1 MALRPA
7 LRLEDRYGRPV
18 DRFRVS
24 VTQRCNHAC
33 IFCHREGIFRFEEEA
48 LSPEDYGFLAKISRT
63 FGISKYKLT
72 GGEPL
77 IREDIVSIVEEL
89 KPYSDEVS
97 LSTNGSLLKDEASR
111 LAEAGLDR
119 VNLSLHSFRDEV
131 FTYIAR
137 APLRPVIEGLM
148 EALDVGLK
156 VKINFVVMKSNAS
169 EILVL
174 LDFASKT
181 NISVNLIELVP
192 LGTPQHV
199 YTREYVSLS
208 EVENILD
215 QRATRRYYR
224 DFQNRPTYVL
234 DNGVEVTL
242 IRGYGN
248 PYLCS
253 GCTRLRLTPSGKI
266 KACIFKEDVLVDVKE
281 AVKSRDSLALKE
293 ALKKATLLREPYF
306 K

>member
-1 MALRPA
+1 MSST
-7 LRLEDRYGRPV
+7 LRLRDKYGRTV

-48 LSPEDYGFLAKISRT
+48 LDPEDYGFLAKVSKT
-63 FGISKYKLT
+63 LGITKYKLT

-77 IREDIVSIVEEL
+77 VREDITGIVREL
-89 KPYSDEVS
+89 RYYSDEVS
-97 LSTNGSLLKDEASR
+97 LSTNGSLLKNKAR
-111 LAEAGLDR
+111 FLAEAGLDR
-119 VNLSLHSFRDEV
+119 LNLSLHSFKDEV
-131 FTYIAR
+131 FAYIAR
-137 APLRPVIEGLM
+137 APLKPVMEGLI

-156 VKINFVVMKSNAS
+156 VKINFVVMRSNVD
-169 EILVL
+169 EILRL
-174 LDFASKT
+174 LDFASRMGV
-181 NISVNLIELVP
+181 SVNLIELIP
-192 LGTPQHV
+192 LGTPQDV
-199 YTREYVSLS
+199 YVKEHVSLG
-208 EVENILD
+208 EVEDLIEE
-215 QRATRRYYR
+215 RSTKKYYR

-234 DNGVEVTL
+234 DSGVEVTL

-266 KACIFKEDVLVDVKE
+266 KVCIFREDVFIDIKE
-281 AVKSRDSLALKE
+281 ALKNRDALAVEE

-306 K
+306 R

>member
-1 MALRPA
+1 MTSMQ
-7 LRLEDRYGRPV
+7 RLMDRYGRIV

-33 IFCHREGIFRFEEEA
+33 IFCHREGIFKFEEEA
-48 LSPEDYGFLAKISRT
+48 LDPEDYGFLAKISKT
-63 FGISKYKLT
+63 LGISKYKLT

-77 IREDIVSIVEEL
+77 VREDISNIVREL
-89 KPYSDEVS
+89 RPYSSEIS
-97 LSTNGSLLKDEASR
+97 LSTNGSLLKDKAR
-111 LAEAGLDR
+111 FLAEAGLDR
-119 VNLSLHSFRDEV
+119 LNLSLHSFKDNV
-131 FTYIAR
+131 FAYIAR
-137 APLRPVIEGLM
+137 APLKPVMEGLM
-148 EALDVGLK
+148 EALDVGIK
-156 VKINFVVMKSNAS
+156 VKINFVVMKSNMREIS
-169 EILVL
+169 EL
-174 LDFASKT
+174 LDFASRM
-181 NISVNLIELVP
+181 NISVNLIELIP

-199 YTREYVSLS
+199 YTREYVSLND
-208 EVENILD
+208 VENLVEL
-215 QRATRRYYR
+215 RAIKKYYR

-234 DNGVEVTL
+234 DSGVEVTL

-266 KACIFKEDVLVDVKE
+266 KTCIFREDTFVDIKK
-281 AVKSRDSLALKE
+281 AIKNRDSSALEE

>member
-1 MALRPA
+1 LALSPSPI
-7 LRLEDRYGRPV
+7 LKDRYGRAV

-48 LSPEDYGFLAKISRT
+48 LDPGDYGFLAKVSKALGISR
-63 FGISKYKLT
+63 YKLT

-77 IREDIVSIVEEL
+77 VRNDIAEIVREL
-89 KPYSDEVS
+89 KFYADEVS
-97 LSTNGSLLKDEASR
+97 LSTNGSLLKDKARS
-111 LAEAGLDR
+111 LADAGLDR
-119 VNLSLHSFRDEV
+119 LNISLHSFRDDV
-131 FTYIAR
+131 FAYIAR
-137 APLRPVIEGLM
+137 APLKPVMEGLT
-148 EALDVGLK
+148 EALDAGLN
-156 VKINFVVMKSNAS
+156 VKINFVVMRSNVN
-169 EILVL
+169 EIPRL
-174 LDFASKT
+174 LDFATSLGV
-181 NISVNLIELVP
+181 SVNLIELIP

-199 YTREYVSLS
+199 YEKEYVSLNG
-208 EVENILD
+208 VEGLVER
-215 QRATRRYYR
+215 RAVRKYYK

-234 DNGVEVTL
+234 DNGTEITL

-266 KACIFKEDVLVDVKE
+266 KICIFREDAFVDVKD
-281 AVKSRDSLALKE
+281 AIKNRDSAALEE

-306 K
+306 R

>member
-1 MALRPA
+1 MALNSIS
-7 LRLEDRYGRPV
+7 RLKDKYGRSV
-18 DRFRVS
+18 DRFRIS

-33 IFCHREGIFRFEEEA
+33 IFCHREGIFRFEDEA
-48 LSPEDYGFLAKISRT
+48 LNPEDYGFLAKISKT
-63 FGISKYKLT
+63 LGISKYKLT

-77 IREDIVSIVEEL
+77 IRDDIASIVKEL
-89 KPYSDEVS
+89 KFYSSEVS
-97 LSTNGSLLKDEASR
+97 LSTNGSLLKDKAR
-111 LAEAGLDR
+111 YLAEAGLDR
-119 VNLSLHSFRDEV
+119 LNLSLHSFKDEV
-131 FTYIAR
+131 FAYIAR
-137 APLRPVIEGLM
+137 APLKPVIEGLI

-156 VKINFVVMKSNAS
+156 VKINFVVMKSNVS
-169 EILVL
+169 EVSRL

-181 NISVNLIELVP
+181 NTSVNLIELIP

-199 YTREYVSLS
+199 YMKEYVSLDEIKS
-208 EVENILD
+208 LVE
-215 QRATRRYYR
+215 QRATKKYYR

-234 DNGVEVTL
+234 DNGIEVTL

-253 GCTRLRLTPSGKI
+253 GCTRLRLTPNGEI
-266 KACIFKEDVLVDVKE
+266 KVCIFREDIFIDVKD
-281 AVKSRDSLALKE
+281 AIKNRDSLALEE

>member
-1 MALRPA
+1 M
-7 LRLEDRYGRPV
+7 LRLRDRYGRAV

-48 LSPEDYGFLAKISRT
+48 LDPEDYGFLAKVSKT
-63 FGISKYKLT
+63 LGITKYKLT

-77 IREDIVSIVEEL
+77 VREDIADIVREL
-89 KPYSDEVS
+89 RYYSNEVS
-97 LSTNGSLLKDEASR
+97 LSTNGSLLKNKARS

-119 VNLSLHSFRDEV
+119 LNLSLHSFKDEV
-131 FTYIAR
+131 FTYITR
-137 APLRPVIEGLM
+137 APLKPVMEGLI

-156 VKINFVVMKSNAS
+156 VKINFVVMRSNVN
-169 EILVL
+169 EISRL
-174 LDFASKT
+174 LDFASRV
-181 NISVNLIELVP
+181 SVSANLIELIP
-192 LGTPQHV
+192 LGTPQNV
-199 YTREYVSLS
+199 YMKEHVSLS
-208 EVENILD
+208 EVEDLLEK
-215 QRATRRYYR
+215 RATRKYYR

-234 DNGVEVTL
+234 DSGVEVTL

-266 KACIFKEDVLVDVKE
+266 KVCIYREDVFVDVKE
-281 AVKSRDSLALKE
+281 ALKNRDALAVEE

>member
-1 MALRPA
+1 MSSM
-7 LRLEDRYGRPV
+7 LRLRDRYGRAV

-48 LSPEDYGFLAKISRT
+48 LDPEDYGFLAKVSKT
-63 FGISKYKLT
+63 LGITKYKLT

-77 IREDIVSIVEEL
+77 VREDIADIVREL
-89 KPYSDEVS
+89 RYYSNEVS
-97 LSTNGSLLKDEASR
+97 LSTNGSLLKNKARS

-119 VNLSLHSFRDEV
+119 LNLSLHSFKDEV
-131 FTYIAR
+131 FTYITR
-137 APLRPVIEGLM
+137 APLKPVMEGLI

-156 VKINFVVMKSNAS
+156 VKINFVVMRSNVN
-169 EILVL
+169 EISRL
-174 LDFASKT
+174 LDFASRV
-181 NISVNLIELVP
+181 SVSANLIELIP
-192 LGTPQHV
+192 LGTPQNV
-199 YTREYVSLS
+199 YMKEHVSLS
-208 EVENILD
+208 EVEDLLEK
-215 QRATRRYYR
+215 RATRKYYR

-234 DNGVEVTL
+234 DSGVEVTL

-266 KACIFKEDVLVDVKE
+266 KVCIYREDVFVDVKE
-281 AVKSRDSLALKE
+281 ALKNRDALAVEE